1 MTAARMTGAM
11 AEANPPPRRSGV
23 FEITGTHPRPRAAW
37 LRPFAC
43 RSWGLARVVAIT
55 ALFLPGCGGD
65 PLADA
70 TRPPPPPTP
79 PRQAALARPVATATR
94 PPPTPTPSR
103 ADVEADFPPPGTGA
117 LLAPRKGGK
126 GLGELTVSN
135 GTASDAIV
143 KLSREGEATAVVF
156 VHAADETTVTGIAPG
171 TYDIQFSLGIGYNP
185 ETRRFVRND
194 GFQEFD
200 EPTTYAEARDA
211 RGTSY
216 SVLRVTLNP
225 VVGGNARTETIDEGA
240 FAAGW

>member
-1 MTAARMTGAM
+1 MTAARTTGAM
-11 AEANPPPRRSGV
+11 AQANPPPRWFGG
-23 FEITGTHPRPRAAW
+23 FAITGRHPRPRAAW

-70 TRPPPPPTP
+70 TRPPPP
-79 PRQAALARPVATATR
+79 
-94 PPPTPTPSR
+94 PTPSR

-156 VHAADETTVTGIAPG
+156 VHAADETTVKGIAPG
-171 TYDIQFSLGIGYNP
+171 TYDIQFSLGIGYDP
-185 ETRRFVRND
+185 GTRRFVRND

-200 EPTTYAEARDA
+200 PRERLRWPVGHDRRPALLAKSRICLECGSTTGTGHRVQDWFSAIYYLYYAKYKNYYINNE
-211 RGTSY
+211 
-216 SVLRVTLNP
+216 
-225 VVGGNARTETIDEGA
+225 I
-240 FAAGW
+240 